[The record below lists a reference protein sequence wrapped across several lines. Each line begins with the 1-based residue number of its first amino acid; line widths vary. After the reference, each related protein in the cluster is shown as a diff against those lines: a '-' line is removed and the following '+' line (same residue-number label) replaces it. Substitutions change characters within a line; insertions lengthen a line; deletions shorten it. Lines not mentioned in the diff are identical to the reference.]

1 MAALVLQVSAV
12 LNATNLGLMLAIV
25 AIGLTLVFGFME
37 VLNAAHGAF
46 WMIGAYLTWWTSTTF
61 GSFWLS
67 ILVVTVAMI
76 ALGAAVEIGLLRR
89 VYDLSPLVQLMLTFG
104 LLNIITGL
112 VYIFVG
118 SRGKTVNVPEVFRSS
133 VTILSEAYPLYR
145 LFVTVVAALLILA
158 TWALL
163 KFTDVG
169 IAVRASLLD
178 REMARGLGHNI
189 PRIYTIVFVG
199 SVVLAG
205 WAGMLMVP
213 IRGITPTSGLTILL
227 EAFALVI
234 IGGLG
239 SFRGT
244 VVAALMVGFAEVFAV
259 RYISFQ
265 LSGLIIYVVLLA
277 VILVRPY
284 GIFGVKQAAEQ

>member
-1 MAALVLQVSAV
+1 L
-12 LNATNLGLMLAIV
+12 LNATNLSLLFAVV
-25 AIGLTLVFGFME
+25 AIGLSLVFGFME

-46 WMIGAYLTWWTSTTF
+46 WMLGAYLTYWTSSIT

-67 ILVVTVAMI
+67 VLVVFVGMVVV
-76 ALGAAVEIGLLRR
+76 GAVVEIVLLRR
-89 VYDLSPLVQLMLTFG
+89 VYDVNPLVQLMITFG

-112 VYIFVG
+112 LFVVTDG
-118 SRGKTVNVPEVFRSS
+118 RGKTVNTPDILRDS
-133 VTILSEAYPLYR
+133 VTILGEAYPLYR
-145 LFVTVVAALLILA
+145 LFTSIAAAVLILG

-163 KFTDVG
+163 RYTDVG
-169 IAVRASLLD
+169 LAVRASLLD

-189 PRIYTIVFVG
+189 PLMYTVVFVG
-199 SVVLAG
+199 SAVLAG

-244 VVAALMVGFAEVFAV
+244 VVAAFIVGFAETLAV
-259 RYISFQ
+259 QYISFR

-284 GIFGVKQAAEQ
+284 GLFGVKQAAEQ

>member
-133 VTILSEAYPLYR
+133 VTILGEAYPLYR

>member
-1 MAALVLQVSAV
+1 MLDSPLQVSTL
-12 LNATNLGLMLAIV
+12 LNATNLSLMLAIV

-46 WMIGAYLTWWTSTTF
+46 WMIGAYLTWWTSSVT

-67 ILVVTVAMI
+67 IVVVFVGMVV
-76 ALGAAVEIGLLRR
+76 LGSVIEIGLLKR
-89 VYDLSPLVQLMLTFG
+89 VYDLSPLVQLMITFG
-104 LLNIITGL
+104 LLNIITGG
-112 VYIFVG
+112 IFIIFG
-118 SRGKTVNVPEVFRSS
+118 SRGKTVNPPS
-133 VTILSEAYPLYR
+133 VLRDSITILGEAYPVYR
-145 LFVTVVAALLILA
+145 LFVTIAAGSLIIA

-163 KFTDVG
+163 RFTNIG
-169 IAVRASLLD
+169 LAVRASLLD

-189 PRIYTIVFVG
+189 PFIYTLVFVG
-199 SVVLAG
+199 SAVLAG

-213 IRGITPTSGLTILL
+213 IQGITPTGGLTILL

-244 VVAALMVGFAEVFAV
+244 VLASFIVGFSEVFAV
-259 RYISFQ
+259 RYISFR
-265 LSGLIIYVVLLA
+265 LSGLIIYLVLLA

>member
-1 MAALVLQVSAV
+1 
-12 LNATNLGLMLAIV
+12 MLAIV

-67 ILVVTVAMI
+67 IVVVTVAMI

-118 SRGKTVNVPEVFRSS
+118 SRGKTVNVPEVLRSS
-133 VTILSEAYPLYR
+133 VTILGEAYPLYR
-145 LFVTVVAALLILA
+145 LFVTVVAAVLIVA

-189 PRIYTIVFVG
+189 PRIYTLVFIG

-244 VVAALMVGFAEVFAV
+244 VVAAFMVGFAEVFAV

-265 LSGLIIYVVLLA
+265 LSGLIIYLVLLA

>member
-1 MAALVLQVSAV
+1 MDTPVLQVSAV
-12 LNATNLGLMLAIV
+12 LNATNLALMLALV

-67 ILVVTVAMI
+67 IVVVTVVMV
-76 ALGAAVEIGLLRR
+76 ALGAAVEVGLLRR

-133 VTILSEAYPLYR
+133 VTILGEAYPLYR
-145 LFVTVVAALLILA
+145 LFVTVVAAVLITA

-189 PRIYTIVFVG
+189 PRIYTLVFIG

-239 SFRGT
+239 SLRGT
-244 VVAALMVGFAEVFAV
+244 VVAAFMVGFAEVFAV

-265 LSGLIIYVVLLA
+265 LSGLIIYLVLLA

>member
-1 MAALVLQVSAV
+1 MVGVSLQVSV
-12 LNATNLGLMLAIV
+12 LLNATNLSLMLAVV

-46 WMIGAYLTWWTSTTF
+46 WMIGAYLTWWTSTTT

-67 ILVVTVAMI
+67 IVVVFVAMVV
-76 ALGAAVEIGLLRR
+76 LGVAVEKGLLKR
-89 VYDLSPLVQLMLTFG
+89 VYHLDPLVQVMLTFG
-104 LLNIITGL
+104 LLNIMTGL
-112 VYIFVG
+112 IYLVFG
-118 SRGKTVNVPEVFRSS
+118 SRGKTVNGPDLFQSS
-133 VTILSEAYPLYR
+133 VTIFGEAYPTYR
-145 LFVTVVAALLILA
+145 LFVTVAAAALILA
-158 TWALL
+158 TWAFL
-163 KFTDVG
+163 KFTDIG
-169 IAVRASLLD
+169 LAVRASLLD

-189 PRIYTIVFVG
+189 PFIYTLVFVG

-213 IRGITPTSGLTILL
+213 IRGITPTGGLTILL

-244 VVAALMVGFAEVFAV
+244 VLAAFIVGFSEVLAI

-265 LSGLIIYVVLLA
+265 LSGLMIYLVLLA
-277 VILVRPY
+277 VIIARPY
-284 GIFGVKQAAEQ
+284 GIFGVKQAARE

>member
-12 LNATNLGLMLAIV
+12 LNAINLALMLALV

-67 ILVVTVAMI
+67 IVVVTVVMI
-76 ALGAAVEIGLLRR
+76 ALGAAVEVGLLRR

-118 SRGKTVNVPEVFRSS
+118 SRGKTVNVPEVLRDS
-133 VTILSEAYPLYR
+133 VTILGETYPLYR
-145 LFVTVVAALLILA
+145 LFVTVVAAVLIVA

-189 PRIYTIVFVG
+189 PRIYTLVFIG

-205 WAGMLMVP
+205 WAGMLMTP

-244 VVAALMVGFAEVFAV
+244 VVAAFMVGFAEVFAV

-265 LSGLIIYVVLLA
+265 LSGLIIYLVLLA
-277 VILVRPY
+277 VIIVRPY
-284 GIFGVKQAAEQ
+284 GIFGVKQAAK

>member
-46 WMIGAYLTWWTSTTF
+46 WMIGAYLTWWTSTTL
-61 GSFWLS
+61 GNFWLS
-67 ILVVTVAMI
+67 IVVVTVAMI

-104 LLNIITGL
+104 LLNIITGM

-118 SRGKTVNVPEVFRSS
+118 SRGKTVNVPEALRSS
-133 VTILSEAYPLYR
+133 VTILGEAYPLYR
-145 LFVTVVAALLILA
+145 LFVTAVAAALILA

-189 PRIYTIVFVG
+189 PRIYTFVFIG

-244 VVAALMVGFAEVFAV
+244 VVAAFMVGFAEVFAV